1 MKDEIKVEVK
11 VDDKELKETL
21 KKARRLGKLLKEANS
36 LADEL
41 VSKDIK
47 ITISM

>member
-21 KKARRLGKLLKEANS
+21 KKARRLGKLL
-36 LADEL
+36 
-41 VSKDIK
+41 
-47 ITISM
+47 